1 MPISL
6 RTERFNPYDE
16 LQYYQAHKM
25 NQAGQYGATVCF
37 LGTMRDFNAGET
49 IRKMDLEYYP
59 AMTERH
65 LEQIIGDARN
75 RWNLIDALVI
85 HRVGE
90 VFPND
95 PIVLVATWSS
105 HRAVAFDACR
115 YILEE
120 LKSRAPFWKKETLPQ
135 GERWVEHNTRGY

>member
-37 LGTMRDFNAGET
+37 LGTMRDFNAGRT
-49 IRKMDLEYYP
+49 VRKMNLEYYP

-65 LEQIIGDARN
+65 LEEIIGEARK

-95 PIVLVATWSS
+95 PIVLVAIWSS
-105 HRAVAFDACR
+105 HRGAAFDACR

-135 GERWVEHNTRGY
+135 GERWVEQNTDGY